1 MFWKHAWAFAHCGP
15 PGCGPRSWEAPW
27 RSKRRGE
34 HDQHQSHSRGGHHHH
49 HGPFGV
55 RRPLRFMARQ
65 LDLNEDQVAKMA
77 AIMDDLK
84 TQRAQARVDRRKAIG
99 VFADAF
105 LADEFDRARVDEACK
120 ARAESERAV
129 EEAVATALERTFEV
143 LDPDQRKRLA
153 YLLRSEGIT
162 I

>member
-1 MFWKHAWAFAHCGP
+1 MFWKHAWAFAHGGP
-15 PGCGPRSWEAPW
+15 PACGPRSWEAPW
-27 RSKRRGE
+27 RSKQRAE
-34 HDQHQSHSRGGHHHH
+34 HDHHSHSRGGHH

-65 LDLNEDQVAKMA
+65 LDLDEDQVAKMA

-99 VFADAF
+99 VFADAI
-105 LADEFDRARVDEACK
+105 LADTFDRARVDEACK
-120 ARAESERAV
+120 ARAASEAAV

-143 LDPDQRKRLA
+143 LDPEQRKRLA

>member
-1 MFWKHAWAFAHCGP
+1 MFWKHAWAIAQCGP
-15 PGCGPRSWEAPW
+15 PGCGPRSWDHPW
-27 RSKRRGE
+27 RNKE
-34 HDQHQSHSRGGHHHH
+34 HSDKHDHQSHSRGGHH

-55 RRPLRFMARQ
+55 RRPLRYMARQ
-65 LDLNEDQVAKMA
+65 LDLDEDQVAKMA

-105 LADEFDRARVDEACK
+105 LADAFDRARVDDACK

-143 LDPDQRKRLA
+143 LDVEQRKRLA